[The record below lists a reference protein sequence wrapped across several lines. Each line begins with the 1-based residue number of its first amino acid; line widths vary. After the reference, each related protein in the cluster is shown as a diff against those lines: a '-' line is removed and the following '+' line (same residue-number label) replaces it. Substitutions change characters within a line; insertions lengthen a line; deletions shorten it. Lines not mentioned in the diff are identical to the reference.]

1 LGKQLLVHRHQQNQP
16 ANSLQGCV
24 WLDHKNKAAFHEEI
38 SMSSTNL
45 DHAGSIV
52 THKGLDVFAVS
63 HLLQILKTRK
73 RQRPKLSDSIT
84 KSIEN
89 TRKLWY

>member
-1 LGKQLLVHRHQQNQP
+1 VYGYHE
-16 ANSLQGCV
+16 
-24 WLDHKNKAAFHEEI
+24 NKIAFYEEI
-38 SMSSTNL
+38 LMSSTNL

-52 THKGLDVFAVS
+52 THKGLDVFTVS

-73 RQRPKLSDSIT
+73 RQRPKLSDSISD
-84 KSIEN
+84 SIEN